1 MLINEVIGP
10 HNDKELE
17 LMIQG
22 TKPAA
27 LAFAREMSDWWPAIK
42 KYGWTVDIVRHPE
55 LEASYVIARDP
66 AKAAEIKTLLT
77 NFYAGIK
84 PLGSKN
90 LYFAQL
96 GRLLGYSATDIAHFI
111 LRINAYKLLSGTGAV
126 LSGLGR
132 FAAGAASM
140 GASLATYTGDLNS
153 GEDEELARLRAK
165 YPTWASTQEPR

>member
-1 MLINEVIGP
+1 MHEVIGP

-27 LAFAREMSDWWPAIK
+27 LAFAREMSEWWPAVA

-55 LEASYVIARDP
+55 QISYVIARDP
-66 AKAAEIKTLLT
+66 ARAAEIKTLLE
-77 NFYAGIK
+77 NFYSGIK

-111 LRINAYKLLSGTGAV
+111 LRINAYRLLTGTGAV
-126 LSGLGR
+126 LAGLGR
-132 FAAGAASM
+132 VAATAGSM
-140 GASLATYTGDLNS
+140 GTSLATYTGDLNS

-165 YPTWASTQEPR
+165 YPTWASTQQPR